1 MATWTD
7 INGREFTYNDDK
19 LNFDAW
25 IATDPVL
32 TNDWETA
39 SVEHAVWQ
47 AANPTAGPDTSTGAA
62 AAIFQRW
69 FVYAN
74 TV

>member
-25 IATDPVL
+25 IVTDPIL
-32 TNDWETA
+32 TSDWETA
-39 SVEHAVWQ
+39 SAEHAVWQ
-47 AANPTAGPDTSTGAA
+47 AANPTAAPGTATGAA

-74 TV
+74 AV